1 MKQKDNSEMKMNSSA
16 ISDYKVCILGVGFV
30 GLTLS
35 MSLTNSRIPVIGIEI
50 NPKQVEKY
58 MSGISEMVEPD
69 LDESLRSAIDAGLF
83 KALSPK
89 DVSDELDDCN
99 VYIITVGTPL
109 NNGKIHLEPIISAVN
124 EISKFVKQDDLFI
137 IRSTVSIGTCR
148 KIVAPLLDKV
158 GLNYLL
164 AMCPERTIEGRA
176 LKEMRSLPQIIGG
189 ANKESSEAAKKFFSV
204 ICDESVVVDSLEAA
218 ELTKLINNA
227 YRDLMFAFANE
238 VALVANKFDVNAS
251 QVIGAANHNYA
262 RSNLA
267 YPGPSGGPCLEKDPW
282 ILAESGDSVGLDLK
296 ISKAA
301 RTTNETFVS
310 YYLHEKL
317 VPSNSSTKVAIL
329 GLAFKGNPPSRD
341 TRGSLTP
348 VLSNEI
354 KKMLPNAKL
363 YGFEPAGEVGG
374 FHDYLTEC
382 LEINSAL
389 KDAELIVIANNS
401 NLFQEIHYQIK
412 DYADPNAAI
421 IDFWGFIKKDFL
433 GEMQILHSWAGE
445 ND

>member
-1 MKQKDNSEMKMNSSA
+1 MNQINNSETTKDPLSNP
-16 ISDYKVCILGVGFV
+16 DYKVCILGVGFV

-35 MSLTNSRIPVIGIEI
+35 MSLTNSRIPVIGVEI

-58 MSGISEMVEPD
+58 IAGISGMVEPD
-69 LDESLRSAIDAGLF
+69 LDDSLRSALDQGLF

-89 DVSDELDDCN
+89 DISDELDDCN

-109 NNGKIHLEPIISAVN
+109 NNGKIYLDPIISAVN
-124 EISKFVKQDDLFI
+124 EISKFVKENDLVI
-137 IRSTVSIGTCR
+137 IRSTVSLGTCR
-148 KIVAPLLDKV
+148 NIVTPLLDKV
-158 GLNYLL
+158 GAKYLL

-189 ANKESSEAAKKFFSV
+189 ANKESAKAAERFFSV
-204 ICDESVVVDSLEAA
+204 ICDEAVVVDSLEAA
-218 ELTKLINNA
+218 ELTKLINNT

-238 VALVANKFDVNAS
+238 VALVANKFGVNAS
-251 QVIGAANHNYA
+251 QVIEAANHNYA

-301 RTTNETFVS
+301 RKTNETFVS
-310 YYLHEKL
+310 EYLREKI

-329 GLAFKGNPPSRD
+329 GLAFKGNPPSTD

-348 VLSNEI
+348 ALSDEVRKI
-354 KKMLPNAKL
+354 VPNAQI

-374 FHDYLTEC
+374 FHEHLIES
-382 LEINSAL
+382 LEIDSIL
-389 KDAELIVIANNS
+389 KDAELIIIANNS
-401 NLFQEIHYQIK
+401 NTFKDVHSQIK
-412 DYADPNAAI
+412 SFAHPNAAI
-421 IDFWGFIKKDFL
+421 IDFWGFIKEDSL

-445 ND
+445 K

>member
-1 MKQKDNSEMKMNSSA
+1 MNQVNKSETTKDSFVEA
-16 ISDYKVCILGVGFV
+16 DYKVCILGVGFV

-35 MSLTNSRIPVIGIEI
+35 MSLTNSRIPVIGVEI
-50 NPKQVEKY
+50 NPKQVDKY
-58 MSGISEMVEPD
+58 MAGISGMVEPD
-69 LDESLRSAIDAGLF
+69 LDDSLRSAINQRLF
-83 KALSPK
+83 KVLSPK
-89 DVSDELDDCN
+89 DISDELDDCN

-109 NNGKIHLEPIISAVN
+109 NNGRIHLAPIISAVN
-124 EISKFVKQDDLFI
+124 EISKFVKQEDLVI
-137 IRSTVSIGTCR
+137 IRSTVSLGTCR

-158 GLNYLL
+158 GVKYLL

-176 LKEMRSLPQIIGG
+176 LQEMRSLPQIIGG
-189 ANKESSEAAKKFFSV
+189 ADKESAKAAEKFFSV

-218 ELTKLINNA
+218 ELTKLINNT

-238 VALVANKFDVNAS
+238 VALVANKFGVNAS
-251 QVIGAANHNYA
+251 QVIEAANHNYK

-301 RTTNETFVS
+301 RNTNETFVS
-310 YYLHEKL
+310 AYLRENI

-329 GLAFKGNPPSRD
+329 GLAFKGNPPSTD

-348 VLSNEI
+348 ALSDEI
-354 KKMLPNAKL
+354 KQIVPNAQI
-363 YGFEPAGEVGG
+363 YGFEPAGEVGD
-374 FHDYLTEC
+374 FQDYLTEC
-382 LEINSAL
+382 LEINSIL

-401 NLFQEIHYQIK
+401 DSFKDIHSKIK
-412 DYADPNAAI
+412 ESANPNAVV
-421 IDFWGFIKKDFL
+421 IDFWGFIKKDSL

-445 ND
+445 K